1 MGSGPTASRCAAE
14 RWAWRPDTSGTAQ
27 VGPGLRSVCPVCPVC
42 PRVQLSGCPAVS
54 DHVWTE
60 VFSLAQ
66 RRWLHCDSCE
76 NACDQPL
83 LYEAGWGKKLS
94 YVLAFSK
101 DQVRLEPAGW
111 GHWPC
116 P

>member
-1 MGSGPTASRCAAE
+1 MSISAGTL
-14 RWAWRPDTSGTAQ
+14 TS
-27 VGPGLRSVCPVCPVC
+27 
-42 PRVQLSGCPAVS
+42 CPAVS

-60 VFSLAQ
+60 VYSPSQ

-101 DQVRLEPAGW
+101 DQVRPQPAGW
-111 GHWPC
+111 TPSRTWTPSLTWLCCLHPRWWT
-116 P
+116 